1 MEGNNIANEL
11 YGNDVPLNPQES
23 SILEERENNLHNA
36 FVAHLNINSI
46 RNKFEELKL
55 LNDSLKA
62 WILIKTKID
71 CSYPD
76 DQFRLQGDNMY
87 HRDRTKGGGGL
98 IAYFCKF
105 IP

>member
-62 WILIKTKID
+62 WILINTKIN

-76 DQFRLQGDNMY
+76 DQFRLQGDIMY